1 MRKNLN
7 RRQFLGAAV
16 ATAGV
21 GSGVVIFTRS
31 RPASVVPLSASNEG
45 KASFNVVHSQS
56 PTSQVALG
64 KSGLKVSMVGLGTGS
79 IGWRHQSNQTQLG
92 QNRFTQLM
100 RHAFDRGINF
110 FDLAD
115 AYGSHPYFVEAMK
128 GVPRD
133 RYIIQTKSDSRDP
146 QAARDDI
153 DRFLREL
160 RTDYIDSLIIH
171 HVTIPDWTNQYRGVM
186 DVFAEAKRQGKIRAH
201 GVTCH
206 DFGALQAAAASDWV
220 QINQVRWNPGRAHMD
235 EEVETAKT
243 LFKKM
248 RTRGQGMIGMKV
260 VGQGDLLSGGRKF
273 SPAECFRFQVESGVV
288 DAFVVGVEETSH
300 VDELLHGT
308 QIALNEVGYRM
319 ADSGLIANAQS
330 PEQSS

>member
-1 MRKNLN
+1 MKRLN

-21 GSGVVIFTRS
+21 GSGAVMFTRP
-31 RPASVVPLSASNEG
+31 RGATVVPLSESNDREPV
-45 KASFNVVHSQS
+45 FDVVRSLT
-56 PTSQVALG
+56 PTSQVPLG
-64 KSGLKVSMVGLGTGS
+64 KSGLKVSLVGIGTGS
-79 IGWRHQSNQTQLG
+79 IGWRHRSNQTQLG
-92 QNRFTQLM
+92 QNGFTQLM
-100 RHAFDRGINF
+100 RHAFDRGVNF

-133 RYIIQTKSDSRDP
+133 RYVIQTKSDSRDP
-146 QAARDDI
+146 AEAREDI

-171 HVTIPDWTNQYRGVM
+171 HVTIPNWTDAYRGVM

-235 EEVETAKT
+235 EEVETARA

-248 RTRGQGMIGMKV
+248 RAKGQGMIGMKV

-288 DAFVVGVEETSH
+288 DAFVVGVEATAH

-308 QIALNEVGYRM
+308 QVALNEVGYR
-319 ADSGLIANAQS
+319 AVVQTA
-330 PEQSS
+330 

>member
-1 MRKNLN
+1 MKKELN
-7 RRQFLGAAV
+7 RRQFLGAV
-16 ATAGV
+16 IATAGV
-21 GSGVVIFTRS
+21 GSGAVIFTPS
-31 RPASVVPLSASNEG
+31 RLAAVVPLSESNE
-45 KASFNVVHSQS
+45 SNVRFNLVSS
-56 PTSQVALG
+56 LTPTSQVSLG
-64 KSGLKVSMVGLGTGS
+64 KSGIKVSMVGLGTGS
-79 IGWRHQSNQTQLG
+79 IGWARRSNQTRLG
-92 QNRFTQLM
+92 QDRFTTLM

-115 AYGSHPYFVEAMK
+115 AYGSHPYFVEAMR

-133 RYIIQTKSDSRDP
+133 RYVIQTKSDSRDP
-146 QAARDDI
+146 ESARADI

-160 RTDYIDSLIIH
+160 RTDYLDSLIIH
-171 HVTIPDWTNQYRGVM
+171 HVTIPDWTERYRGVM

-206 DFGALQAAAASDWV
+206 DFGALQTAAASDWV

-235 EEVETAKT
+235 EEVDTVKA

-248 RTRGQGMIGMKV
+248 RTKGQGMIGMKV
-260 VGQGDLLSGGRKF
+260 VGQGDLLNGTRKF

-288 DAFVVGVEETSH
+288 DAFVVGVEATSH

-308 QIALNEVGYRM
+308 QVALNEVGYR
-319 ADSGLIANAQS
+319 AVVS
-330 PEQSS
+330 

>member
-1 MRKNLN
+1 MKKLN

-21 GSGVVIFTRS
+21 GSGAVMFTRS
-31 RPASVVPLSASNEG
+31 RPATVVPLSESNEPD
-45 KASFNVVHSQS
+45 ATFNLVRSLS

-64 KSGLKVSMVGLGTGS
+64 KSGLKVSMVGIGTGS
-79 IGWRHQSNQTQLG
+79 IGWRHRSNQTQLG
-92 QNRFTQLM
+92 QNGFTQLM

-133 RYIIQTKSDSRDP
+133 RYVIQTKSDSRDP
-146 QAARDDI
+146 QEARADV

-171 HVTIPDWTNQYRGVM
+171 HVTIPNWTESYRGVM

-235 EEVETAKT
+235 EEVETARA

-248 RTRGQGMIGMKV
+248 RAKGQGMIGMKV
-260 VGQGDLLSGGRKF
+260 VGQGDLLNGGRKF

-288 DAFVVGVEETSH
+288 DAFVVGVEATSH

-308 QIALNEVGYRM
+308 QVALNEVGYR
-319 ADSGLIANAQS
+319 AVA
-330 PEQSS
+330 

>member
-1 MRKNLN
+1 MRKKLN

-21 GSGVVIFTRS
+21 GSGAVIFTRS
-31 RPASVVPLSASNEG
+31 RPATVVPLSESNDEN
-45 KASFNVVHSQS
+45 ATFNMVSSLS

-64 KSGLKVSMVGLGTGS
+64 KSGLKASMVGLGTGS
-79 IGWRHQSNQTQLG
+79 IGWRHRSNQTQLG
-92 QNRFTQLM
+92 QSGFTQLM

-235 EEVETAKT
+235 EEVETAKA

-248 RTRGQGMIGMKV
+248 RARGQGMIGMKV

-288 DAFVVGVEETSH
+288 DAFVVGVEATSH
-300 VDELLHGT
+300 IDELLHGT
-308 QIALNEVGYRM
+308 QVALNEVGYR
-319 ADSGLIANAQS
+319 AVVSG
-330 PEQSS
+330 

>member
-1 MRKNLN
+1 MKKKLN

-21 GSGVVIFTRS
+21 GSGAVIFTRS
-31 RPASVVPLSASNEG
+31 RPATIFPLSESNE
-45 KASFNVVHSQS
+45 ANVAFNVVRTLQ
-56 PTSQVALG
+56 PTSQVPLG

-79 IGWRHQSNQTQLG
+79 IGWRHRSNQTQLG
-92 QNRFTQLM
+92 QDGFTKLM

-146 QAARDDI
+146 QAAREDI

-171 HVTIPDWTNQYRGVM
+171 HVTIPDWTTQYRGVM
-186 DVFAEAKRQGKIRAH
+186 DVFSEAKRQGKIRAH

-206 DFGALQAAAASDWV
+206 DFGALQTAAASDWV

-243 LFKKM
+243 LFRKM
-248 RTRGQGMIGMKV
+248 RARGQGMIGMKV
-260 VGQGDLLSGGRKF
+260 VGQGDLLSGARKF

-288 DAFVVGVEETSH
+288 DAFVVGVEAPSH
-300 VDELLHGT
+300 VDELLKGT
-308 QIALNEVGYRM
+308 QVALNEVGYRM
-319 ADSGLIANAQS
+319 ANQA
-330 PEQSS
+330 

>member
-1 MRKNLN
+1 MRKKLN

-21 GSGVVIFTRS
+21 GSGAVIFTRS
-31 RPASVVPLSASNEG
+31 RPASVVPLSASNEA
-45 KASFNVVHSQS
+45 KATFKVVRSLS

-64 KSGLKVSMVGLGTGS
+64 KSGLKVSLVGLGTGS

-92 QNRFTQLM
+92 QSRFTQLM

-171 HVTIPDWTNQYRGVM
+171 HVTVPDWTNQYRGVM

-235 EEVETAKT
+235 EEVETARA

-248 RTRGQGMIGMKV
+248 RARGQGMIGMKV

-288 DAFVVGVEETSH
+288 DAFVVGVEAASH

-319 ADSGLIANAQS
+319 ADQA
-330 PEQSS
+330 